1 MLSSSVHYFSFP
13 ASSRLLP
20 SFLHQPSADLHP
32 CAGACLLT
40 NGLQEKSKESPVRVR
55 QARAFA
61 ALWRCGGWGWGGG
74 APRVLMWT
82 QRSMF
87 SSDTAERAMTVNSQ
101 KMIITH
107 CLSHAGVRPGRQIKR
122 VFPGIAN
129 RKAIRTRLTYS
140 ISGLLIR
147 SELLSVVFTGR
158 HTKSRDVKTEAG
170 SLAQR
175 Q

>member
-61 ALWRCGGWGWGGG
+61 ALWRCGGGGGG

-87 SSDTAERAMTVNSQ
+87 SSDTAERAMNSQ
-101 KMIITH
+101 EMIITH
-107 CLSHAGVRPGRQIKR
+107 CLSHAGVRPGRQIKW
-122 VFPGIAN
+122 VFSGIAN

-140 ISGLLIR
+140 ISG
-147 SELLSVVFTGR
+147 
-158 HTKSRDVKTEAG
+158 
-170 SLAQR
+170 
-175 Q
+175 